1 MNEMKSPEDILDEI
15 MNRPPAPIPGMEAEP
30 DPTPSPS
37 RFDPPEDIPP
47 PPPEAPG
54 KTNPPS
60 GAAKAVPWL
69 CAALAVSLVL
79 LGVCVFRMVKTS
91 SQLDELE
98 ISSAEAL
105 AEADRLRQ
113 ENTALEQTRER
124 QQSRI
129 EEMQAQLREN
139 TSNQSYWLMQYADE
153 YTQRKQLDYL
163 WYLTQFM
170 EHEDY
175 PMAALIF
182 AYWTEDYWSN
192 FNVDVPKN
200 VTQVRQYRA
209 YRQQLIDQGYLTL
222 SIVHPGQ
229 VTLTEKWDT
238 SRNPDMAALGILW
251 CALNAHYVDNNP
263 NLAAHFLVQYQTSPL
278 DNHGGSYPEYL
289 RNAASDYTMGLCEQL
304 LSELMELEEYLT
316 VADGLLKY
324 GPASQEYPEMT
335 PVPFDLPIFY
345 GITIPEGTT
354 RTD

>member
-1 MNEMKSPEDILDEI
+1 MDEMKSPEEILDEI
-15 MNRPPAPIPGMEAEP
+15 MNRSPAPAPEP
-30 DPTPSPS
+30 DPSPSPS

-47 PPPEAPG
+47 PPPDAPG

-79 LGVCVFRMVKTS
+79 LGVCLFRMVETNGR
-91 SQLDELE
+91 LFELE
-98 ISSAEAL
+98 TAAAETAEAL
-105 AEADRLRQ
+105 AEVDRLRQ

-139 TSNQSYWLMQYADE
+139 TSSQNLWRVQYADE
-153 YTQRKQLDYL
+153 YTKRKQLDYL

-182 AYWTEDYWSN
+182 AYWAEDYWSN
-192 FNVDVPKN
+192 LKVVDAPKN
-200 VTQVRQYRA
+200 VIQVRQYET
-209 YRQQLIDQGYLTL
+209 YRQQLIGQGYLEP
-222 SIVHPGQ
+222 SHFVGGQ
-229 VTLTEKWDT
+229 ATLTEKWDT
-238 SRNPDMAALGILW
+238 STNPDMAALGILW

-263 NLAAHFLVQYQTSPL
+263 NLAAQLLVEYQTFAL

-289 RNAASDYTMGLCEQL
+289 RNAASDYTIELYEQL
-304 LSELMELEEYLT
+304 LYELIELENLIE
-316 VADGLLKY
+316 ADGLLKS
-324 GPASQEYPEMT
+324 GPASQEYPEM
-335 PVPFDLPIFY
+335 PFVPFNLPVFY
-345 GITIPEGTT
+345 GYTIPEGTT